1 MSRLTFF
8 FLLDSILFEK
18 NKQFHDFFLT
28 SSLLASLVIGL
39 KSSRHVPNQQWKQ
52 KNQIVLNIAELNWR

>member
-1 MSRLTFF
+1 MSRLTF

-39 KSSRHVPNQQWKQ
+39 KSSRHVPNQQWKT
-52 KNQIVLNIAELNWR
+52 KEPNGTEYRWA